1 MVNSQQ
7 LAAEYVTGA
16 CSGVNTN
23 LLRFYRFAGRLPV
36 SRDKFPFHGISS
48 RFTGQVILPQA
59 GGYHPL
65 IINYY
70 MM

>member
-16 CSGVNTN
+16 CSGVNTD

-36 SRDKFPFHGISS
+36 SRDKFPFHGTSYPASGGRLSS
-48 RFTGQVILPQA
+48 PYNKLLYDVTIVI
-59 GGYHPL
+59 
-65 IINYY
+65 
-70 MM
+70 